1 MSGHNKWSKVKNVKG
16 KEDAKRA
23 SAFTKISRMIMVAV
37 REGGGDPDYNSSLKM
52 AIEKAK
58 AENMPNDNIHRAIKK
73 GLGDLDGQEFT
84 NIVYEG
90 YGPEGVAVIVSCLSD
105 NKNRTAANV
114 RHYFDKYH
122 GNLGTTGSVMF
133 QFDFKGILVTDDEG
147 KDEDEVMMAALEAGA
162 EDVRHEEGSFMILT
176 DPTQFAA
183 VNDALVEAGYNFS
196 VAQTGYLPKNTVTI
210 QDTENI
216 KHMETLIDIMED
228 DDDVQDVYTNWE
240 QE

>member
-37 REGGGDPDYNSSLKM
+37 REGGGDPDYNASLKM

-58 AENMPNDNIHRAIKK
+58 AENMPNDNINRAIKK
-73 GLGDLDGQEFT
+73 GLGDLDGQEYSHA
-84 NIVYEG
+84 VYEG
-90 YGPEGVAVIVSCLSD
+90 YGPEGVAVIVSCLTD

-114 RHYFDKYH
+114 RHYFDKYR
-122 GNLGTTGSVMF
+122 GNLGTSGSVMF
-133 QFDFKGILVTDDEG
+133 QFDYKGILVTDDEG
-147 KDEDEVMMAALEAGA
+147 KEEDTVMMDALDAGA
-162 EDVRHEEGSFMILT
+162 EDVRHEEGSYILLT
-176 DPTQFAA
+176 DPAQFST
-183 VNDALVEAGYNFS
+183 VNDTLVEKGYVFR
-196 VAQTGYLPKNTVTI
+196 VAETGYLPKNTVRI
-210 QDTENI
+210 EDEENQ
-216 KHMETLIDIMED
+216 KLMETLVDVMED